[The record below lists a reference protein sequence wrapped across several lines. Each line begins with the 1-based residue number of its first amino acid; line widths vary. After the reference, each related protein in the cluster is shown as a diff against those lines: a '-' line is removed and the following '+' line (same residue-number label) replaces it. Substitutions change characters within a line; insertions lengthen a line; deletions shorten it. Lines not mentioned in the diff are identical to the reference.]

1 MLDKGI
7 QLINVEYVKQ
17 KGEEAV
23 SKMILLKN
31 LRNATRGNF
40 FSITIDYPL
49 KDEEMNI
56 HEYAKELEQE
66 GFIKLKEC
74 KQLEHAIFLSGIL
87 KYASN

>member
-1 MLDKGI
+1 MLEEKSFFVSNKV
-7 QLINVEYVKQ
+7 LQ
-17 KGEEAV
+17 KGDGEM

-40 FSITIDYPL
+40 FSISLDYS
-49 KDEEMNI
+49 KHDEKTKIE
-56 HEYAKELEQE
+56 EYAKELEQE

-74 KQLEHAIFLSGIL
+74 KQLEQSVFLSGIL

>member
-1 MLDKGI
+1 M
-7 QLINVEYVKQ
+7 
-17 KGEEAV
+17 

-40 FSITIDYPL
+40 FSISIDYSL
-49 KDEEMNI
+49 KDEKMKI
-56 HEYAKELEQE
+56 QEYAKELEQE
-66 GFIKLKEC
+66 GLIKLKEC